1 MKKLS
6 GAARL
11 ALVFG
16 VAVARRMVV
25 GLVSGP
31 RRTPPVAPPSATA
44 PAACNLGNDPRSL
57 EGEGFAATEASLCFW
72 GDGYVRALA
81 WKELRQV
88 TVGITDRPA
97 VLVRTYDQAVYT
109 AALPGRE
116 LDSKAR
122 AFAALHG
129 TKPTVDL
136 GAPPVEREP
145 PPLPAE
151 SLLPHLPADAT
162 WEALMKLPRDEA
174 QEEAVRWA
182 HDNRFELEGTVGTLF
197 TGSAGEAARK
207 KIGDYRVFWDTQR
220 DVAADITFVAPAPE
234 EQPAG
239 QPQPGPSKAF
249 PIVLWTHGYH
259 SNGELP
265 DVQALADAH
274 QVVFIGIPATFEDRA
289 NAHTWSEDPRLDAAH
304 IDAALA
310 RAAKGLAAQGIPIDL
325 DRRAVF
331 GFSQG
336 GLVAANLLRTDPRR
350 YRGAYAFSP
359 GGFLKTLT
367 EIAGDAAPSPAA
379 APVPAAKS
387 PGAGALAGHL
397 FLADCGDHEHP
408 LTQAR
413 TEELGAL
420 ARMLGATVTVT
431 RFPNDGSHTFPPDWQ
446 RKLDR
451 FLATVFPSAVP

>member
-11 ALVFG
+11 ALLFG
-16 VAVARRMVV
+16 VAVAGCMVV
-25 GLVSGP
+25 GVVSL
-31 RRTPPVAPPSATA
+31 RRVSPVAPPRGTA

-81 WKELRQV
+81 WKEVRQV

-97 VLVRTYDQAVYT
+97 VFVRTYDQAVYT
-109 AALPGRE
+109 AALPGQA
-116 LDSKAR
+116 LDSKAL

-129 TKPTVDL
+129 TKPIVDL

-174 QEEAVRWA
+174 QAEAVRWA
-182 HDNRFELEGTVGTLF
+182 HDNRFELEGTVDTLF

-207 KIGDYRVFWDTQR
+207 KIGDYRIFWDTQR
-220 DVAADITFVAPAPE
+220 DVAADITFVAPASVL
-234 EQPAG
+234 PASKKR
-239 QPQPGPSKAF
+239 PSQAF

-265 DVQALADAH
+265 DVQTLADAH

-289 NAHTWSEDPRLDAAH
+289 NAYTWSEDPRLDGAH

-310 RAAKGLAAQGIPIDL
+310 RAATGLAAQGIAIDL

-336 GLVAANLLRTDPRR
+336 GLVAANLLRADPRR

-359 GGFLKTLT
+359 GGFLKTFT
-367 EIAGDAAPSPAA
+367 EVAGDAAAASVLA
-379 APVPAAKS
+379 APAP
-387 PGAGALAGHL
+387 LAGHL

-413 TEELGAL
+413 TKELGAL
-420 ARMLGATVTVT
+420 ARLGGATVTVT
-431 RFPNDGSHTFPPDWQ
+431 RFPNDGRHTFPPDWQ
-446 RKLDR
+446 QKLDR
-451 FLATVFPSAVP
+451 FVGAVFPSAVP